1 VVILSVIRIQSGYY
15 YPSIFAI
22 VKACLVFYRKSSIF
36 AGNNLRIK
44 KLWDM
49 PLKRFGVS
57 LEDNLLESL
66 DQYVSENGF
75 ANRSQAIR
83 FLVEK
88 NVAEKKWQCNHIV
101 AGTIILMYD
110 QVKKDITS
118 RIADIQQNYQDV
130 ILSSSQYYVNRNF
143 CLHIATVMG
152 TAYRL
157 TELSDRL
164 TTIKGLKHGKLVM
177 SRAD

>member
-1 VVILSVIRIQSGYY
+1 
-15 YPSIFAI
+15 
-22 VKACLVFYRKSSIF
+22 
-36 AGNNLRIK
+36 
-44 KLWDM
+44 M

-152 TAYRL
+152 IFFTRMVTRILKSVTRL
-157 TELSDRL
+157 NNNRNLIHKSE
-164 TTIKGLKHGKLVM
+164 I
-177 SRAD
+177 